1 MFDRL
6 KTKFSPRSI
15 AHYPFLLRLL
25 IFLSTLLLVWFPF
38 AGLSV
43 WLVKDANTLSIVAMS
58 LLVLG
63 FLALVKL
70 WGQAVY
76 QQPHIFQSYGL
87 VSDRQARRNLLEGL
101 AIGLLGLW
109 TLFLI
114 QGWLGWLSWQNV
126 RPNFLVTLLE
136 GLLVAL
142 GVGLAEELVF
152 RGWLLD
158 ELERDYSSRISLW
171 VSSLVYAGLH
181 FLKPIEE
188 VLRTLPQFPGLVL
201 LGLALVWAK
210 RSHAGRLGLP
220 IGLHAGLVWGYYLI
234 QVGELV
240 NYSNR
245 VPEWVTG
252 IDQNPL
258 VGVMGLMFLGVIAF
272 YMRWRSQ
279 KTIPQ
284 AARR

>member
-6 KTKFSPRSI
+6 KAKFSPRSI
-15 AHYPFLLRLL
+15 AQYPLLLRLL
-25 IFLSTLLLVWFPF
+25 AFLSILLLAWLPLV
-38 AGLSV
+38 GLSV
-43 WLVKDANTLSIVAMS
+43 WLVKDANTLSIIAMS
-58 LLVLG
+58 LLALG
-63 FLALVKL
+63 FLALVKF

-76 QQPHIFQSYGL
+76 QQPYIFQSYGL
-87 VSDRQARRNLLEGL
+87 VSDRQNGWNLLEGL
-101 AIGLLGLW
+101 AIGLFGLW
-109 TLFLI
+109 TLFLL
-114 QGWLGWLSWQNV
+114 QGCLGWLNWLNFPS
-126 RPNFLVTLLE
+126 RFLVILLE

-142 GVGLAEELVF
+142 GVGLLEELAF

-158 ELERDYSSRISLW
+158 ELQRDYSPKVALW
-171 VSSLVYAGLH
+171 ASSLVYAGLH

-188 VLRTLPQFPGLVL
+188 VLRTLPQFPGLLL
-201 LGLALVWAK
+201 LGLALAWAK
-210 RSHAGRLGLP
+210 RSQADRLGLP

-234 QVGELV
+234 RVGELV
-240 NYSNR
+240 KYSNR

-272 YMRWRSQ
+272 YMWWRSQ
-279 KTIPQ
+279 KPILQ